1 MSPCD
6 YFLYLDIV
14 ENFYWISSIQLKRDT
29 NNTNNNNSITICL
42 SNSIFIWRLLYEN
55 LLQHRW
61 ENPVI
66 QGMLIVETF
75 YKPDFCSSSFW
86 DDLTWNQSAEKFYH
100 SYELLPPDKSKN
112 LQHLFKRLKNIVW
125 LQGCERVQKYFNIYK
140 SFHTDR
146 QHSEKLGR
154 GAWWWF

>member
-1 MSPCD
+1 MSPWG

-55 LLQHRW
+55 LLPR

-75 YKPDFCSSSFW
+75 YKPDFSSSTFW
-86 DDLTWNQSAEKFYH
+86 DYLTWNQSAEIFYD
-100 SYELLPPDKSKN
+100 SYELLPPNKSEK
-112 LQHLFKRLKNIVW
+112 LQHFFKRQKIL
-125 LQGCERVQKYFNIYK
+125 LTARCERVQQYFNI
-140 SFHTDR
+140 
-146 QHSEKLGR
+146 
-154 GAWWWF
+154 